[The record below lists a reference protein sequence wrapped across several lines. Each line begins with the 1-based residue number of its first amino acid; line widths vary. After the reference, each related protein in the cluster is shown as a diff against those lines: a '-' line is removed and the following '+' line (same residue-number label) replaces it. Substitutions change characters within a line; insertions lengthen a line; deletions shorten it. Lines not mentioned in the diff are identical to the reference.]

1 MQAQTATDQS
11 PLKQAVLNSRPEAAL
26 KGRPT
31 LIQRFLLGTA
41 AALAC
46 LGLQACQQSIEAA
59 GRRVD
64 APGVPVAL
72 VGVEGA
78 PAALQAEVDSQ
89 VATQASARRIELVSG
104 AEQPRYRLR
113 GYLTAYPTDN
123 GETALAFVWDV
134 FDNSKQRAQRV
145 TTTTLAKGG
154 GGDPWSQIGKSQ
166 IEKATSQSMNQVA
179 AFLAGSSIGSSAPS
193 AAGTGPALALTAQ

>member
-1 MQAQTATDQS
+1 MQALPATDQS
-11 PLKQAVLNSRPEAAL
+11 LASRICSRRIGAVVFVAI
-26 KGRPT
+26 T
-31 LIQRFLLGTA
+31 LA
-41 AALAC
+41 
-46 LGLQACQQSIEAA
+46 ACQQGIEAA
-59 GRRVD
+59 GRKVD

-89 VATQASARRIELVSG
+89 VMTQASARRIELVSG

-113 GYLTAYPTDN
+113 GYLTAYPADN

-134 FDNSKQRAQRV
+134 FDSSKQRAQRV
-145 TTTTLAKGG
+145 TTTTMARGGG
-154 GGDPWSQIGKSQ
+154 GGDPWAQIGELQ

-179 AFLAGSSIGSSAPS
+179 AFLAGSSSSVNAPGSSAP
-193 AAGTGPALALTAQ
+193 GPALALTAQ

>member
-1 MQAQTATDQS
+1 MKPIGGEMQAQTATDQS
-11 PLKQAVLNSRPEAAL
+11 HPLQGFQAPPAQARLKWLTTLSPRFAHAA
-26 KGRPT
+26 T
-31 LIQRFLLGTA
+31 

-46 LGLQACQQSIEAA
+46 LGLAACQQGIEAA
-59 GRRVD
+59 GRKVD

-78 PAALQAEVDSQ
+78 PAALQADVDNQ

-123 GETALAFVWDV
+123 GETALAFV
-134 FDNSKQRAQRV
+134 
-145 TTTTLAKGG
+145 
-154 GGDPWSQIGKSQ
+154 
-166 IEKATSQSMNQVA
+166 
-179 AFLAGSSIGSSAPS
+179 
-193 AAGTGPALALTAQ
+193 